1 MNPPKSLAESA
12 SRAII
17 ALEAMRSVMTLPINE
32 IFESVQGEASF
43 TGSPAVFIRLQG
55 CPVGCPWCDTAHT
68 WAVDPTDVVPA
79 AEMAA
84 KVSDAPTF
92 ARMTPAE
99 LVAHVEATTHARH
112 VVITGGEP
120 ALYDL
125 RPLSALLI
133 KAGRS
138 VQLETSGTSEIRIDP
153 RAFVTV
159 SPKVDMPGGLAVRT
173 DALLRANEIKMPV
186 GKPADVER
194 LRDLLGSMVG
204 RLCACPTGSPT
215 VWLQPLSQSP
225 KATALCVAAAT
236 ANGWRISIQ
245 THKYLGVR

>member
-1 MNPPKSLAESA
+1 MPPSDQIAPA
-12 SRAII
+12 S
-17 ALEAMRSVMTLPINE
+17 SPLPVNE
-32 IFESVQGEASF
+32 IFETVQGEATF

-55 CPVGCPWCDTAHT
+55 CPVGCPWCDTKHT
-68 WAVDPTDVVPA
+68 WAVDPANSVSAP
-79 AEMAA
+79 EMVS

-99 LVAHVEATTHARH
+99 LAAHVLATTRARH

-125 RPLSALLI
+125 RTLSALLI
-133 KAGRS
+133 RAGRS

-159 SPKVDMPGGLAVRT
+159 SPKIGMPGGLNVRD
-173 DALLRANEIKMPV
+173 DALARADEIKMPV

-194 LRDLLGSMVG
+194 LHAVMD
-204 RLCACPTGSPT
+204 RLMAAKDPRLDRIPT

-236 ANGWRISIQ
+236 ANGWRVSIQ

>member
-1 MNPPKSLAESA
+1 MLPSDQITRNADASVPPPPG
-12 SRAII
+12 
-17 ALEAMRSVMTLPINE
+17 LPVNE

-43 TGSPAVFIRLQG
+43 TGAPAVFIRLQG
-55 CPVGCPWCDTAHT
+55 CPVGCPWCDTKHT
-68 WAVDPTDVVPA
+68 WVVDPAHEVPA
-79 AEMAA
+79 AKMAE
-84 KVSDAPTF
+84 KVGDASTF
-92 ARMTPAE
+92 ARLGAVG
-99 LVAHVEATTHARH
+99 LAKHILATTRARH

-120 ALYDL
+120 AIYNL
-125 RPLSALLI
+125 RALSTLLI
-133 KAGRS
+133 EGGRT

-159 SPKVDMPGGLAVRT
+159 SPKIGMPGGLKVRD
-173 DALLRANEIKMPV
+173 DALLLADEIKMPV

-194 LRDLLGSMVG
+194 LHAVVD
-204 RLCACPTGSPT
+204 RLMAMKDPRLDPIPK

-236 ANGWRISIQ
+236 ANGWRISLQ

>member
-1 MNPPKSLAESA
+1 MLPSDQHTRNADASAPPPP
-12 SRAII
+12 
-17 ALEAMRSVMTLPINE
+17 ALPVNE

-43 TGSPAVFIRLQG
+43 TGAPAVFIRLQG
-55 CPVGCPWCDTAHT
+55 CPVACPWCDTAHT
-68 WAVDPTDVVPA
+68 WVVDPTNAVSA
-79 AEMAA
+79 AEMAS
-84 KVSDAPTF
+84 KVADAPTF

-99 LVAHVEATTHARH
+99 LVAHVEATTRARH

-125 RPLSALLI
+125 RPLSAALI

-159 SPKVDMPGGLAVRT
+159 SPKVGMPGGLKVRD
-173 DALLRANEIKMPV
+173 DALALADEIKMPV

-194 LRDLLGSMVG
+194 LHALVD
-204 RLCACPTGSPT
+204 RLMAAKDPRLDHIPK

-236 ANGWRISIQ
+236 ANGWRISLQ